1 MIKNR
6 FDPVPVEDV
15 KKNAKS
21 YKHMT
26 KTAKAVLDI
35 VKERN
40 EETDAPLRDQM
51 QEWDIGFDDSG
62 MPVLAVPTTR
72 NGYDPIGYLSPIGAY
87 RFQVSENFN
96 GEGNIGSTDTMNL
109 RKYANDEDY
118 KVLCSLAKL
127 AIYNSGHKS
136 DLTFKESGKICA
148 FVSLCISY
156 LNQIKPKKSE

>member
-1 MIKNR
+1 MIKGR
-6 FDPVPVEDV
+6 FEPVAVADV

-51 QEWDIGFDDSG
+51 QAWDIAFDDSG
-62 MPVLAVPTTR
+62 MPVMAVPTMHS
-72 NGYDPIGYLSPIGAY
+72 NSLIGYLSPIGAY
-87 RFQVSENFN
+87 RFQVSISFD
-96 GEGNIGSTDTMNL
+96 GKVNIGSTDIMNL

-127 AIYNSGHKS
+127 AIFNGGHMKH
-136 DLTFKESGKICA
+136 LTVKESGKVGA
-148 FVSLCISY
+148 FTSLCISY
-156 LNQIKPKKSE
+156 LNQIKPKKSK

>member
-1 MIKNR
+1 MIKDR
-6 FDPVPVEDV
+6 FEPVAVADV

-51 QEWDIGFDDSG
+51 QAWDIAFDDSG
-62 MPVLAVPTTR
+62 MPVMAVPTMHS
-72 NGYDPIGYLSPIGAY
+72 YSLIGYLSPIGAY
-87 RFQVSENFN
+87 RFQISENFN

-127 AIYNSGHKS
+127 AIYNGGNMHH
-136 DLTFKESGKICA
+136 LTFKESGKIDA
-148 FVSLCISY
+148 FISLCISY